1 MARSAAEG
9 GDIGLKQLGAG
20 AFVSLA
26 HCAPTGL
33 ESVPPQCGLGER
45 QNTLPK
51 FLCIHSFFAQ
61 NSRGAALLG
70 LGFCGYE

>member
-9 GDIGLKQLGAG
+9 GDTALKQLGTG

-51 FLCIHSFFAQ
+51 FLCVHRVS
-61 NSRGAALLG
+61 LLRIRVG
-70 LGFCGYE
+70 LRFWG